1 MNKYLFKTT
10 TTMREYNEDKWWID
24 PNIVKDKYINAEN
37 LNEALKEYKD
47 LVEKVYITISD
58 NAIKNKTPMYVDA
71 KDGKSKQIGYV
82 LIGKMDFQAD
92 DQGTNWISQ
101 YIELWVEILTIT
113 ETNFNI

>member
-47 LVEKVYITISD
+47 LVETVYITISD
-58 NAIKNKTPMYVDA
+58 NAIKNKTPMYVDT

-82 LIGKMDFQAD
+82 LTGKTDFQD
-92 DQGTNWISQ
+92 DQGNWISQ

>member
-10 TTMREYNEDKWWID
+10 TTMREYNKEKWWID
-24 PNIVKDKYINAEN
+24 PNIIKDKYINAEN
-37 LNEALKEYKD
+37 LNEALKKYKD
-47 LVEKVYITISD
+47 LVEKEYITISD

-71 KDGKSKQIGYV
+71 KDGNSKQIGYV
-82 LIGKMDFQAD
+82 LIGKTDFQD
-92 DQGTNWISQ
+92 DQGANWISQ

>member
-1 MNKYLFKTT
+1 MNKYLFQTT
-10 TTMREYNEDKWWID
+10 TTMREHNKGKWWID
-24 PNIVKDKYINAEN
+24 PNIIKDKNINAEN

-47 LVEKVYITISD
+47 LVEKEYITISD
-58 NAIKNKTPMYVDA
+58 NAIKNKTPMYVDT

-82 LIGKMDFQAD
+82 LIGKTDFQD
-92 DQGTNWISQ
+92 DQGNWISQ

>member
-1 MNKYLFKTT
+1 MY
-10 TTMREYNEDKWWID
+10 ID
-24 PNIVKDKYINAEN
+24 
-37 LNEALKEYKD
+37 
-47 LVEKVYITISD
+47 T
-58 NAIKNKTPMYVDA
+58 

-82 LIGKMDFQAD
+82 LIGKTDFQSD

>member
-10 TTMREYNEDKWWID
+10 TTMREYNKDKWWID

-37 LNEALKEYKD
+37 LNEVLKEYKD
-47 LVEKVYITISD
+47 LVEKEYITISN
-58 NAIKNKTPMYVDA
+58 NAIKNKAPMYVDT
-71 KDGKSKQIGYV
+71 KDGQSKQIGYV
-82 LIGKMDFQAD
+82 LIGKTDFQD
-92 DQGTNWISQ
+92 DQGNWISQ